1 MSEIRV
7 ENIIG
12 ETGNDAVKFTK
23 GVNVTGIATATNVS
37 VGSSVTATNFFGSGA
52 ALTGISAGITHVDQF
67 RLSSNVT
74 SSGNNA
80 TITPWERV
88 GTSIHAAS
96 AAPHGAGMSVSSGIF
111 TFPVTGKYLV
121 ILMMKASCGV
131 DDNVQIYIKVTTN
144 NSSYTTITGAT
155 DGQNGGS
162 GVRNASGTAIAFV
175 DVTDTSQVKLLFHA
189 DSVGSN
195 SFFQGGTS
203 EGTDVVFVRVADT

>member
-12 ETGNDAVKFTK
+12 ETGLDAVNFTK
-23 GVNVTGIATATNVS
+23 GVNVTGI
-37 VGSSVTATNFFGSGA
+37 VTATSFSGSGA

-121 ILMMKASCGV
+121 ILNMKASCGV
-131 DDNVQIYIKVTTN
+131 DDNVQIYVKVTTN
-144 NSSYTTITGAT
+144 NSSYTNITGAT

-162 GVRNASGTAIAFV
+162 GVRNGSGTAIAFI
-175 DVTDTSQVKLLFHA
+175 DVTDVSQVKLLFHA

-195 SFFQGGTS
+195 SFFQGGHT
-203 EGTDVVFVRVADT
+203 EATDVVFVRVADT

>member
-12 ETGNDAVKFTK
+12 ETGLDAVNFTK
-23 GVNVTGIATATNVS
+23 GVNVTGI
-37 VGSSVTATNFFGSGA
+37 VTATSFSGSGA

-121 ILMMKASCGV
+121 ILNMKASCGV
-131 DDNVQIYIKVTTN
+131 DDNVQIYVKVTTN
-144 NSSYTTITGAT
+144 NSSYTNITGAT

-162 GVRNASGTAIAFV
+162 GVRNGSGTAIAFI
-175 DVTDTSQVKLLFHA
+175 DVTDVSQVKVLFHA

-195 SFFQGGTS
+195 SFFQGGHT
-203 EGTDVVFVRVADT
+203 EATDVVFVRVADT

>member
-12 ETGNDAVKFTK
+12 ETGLDAVNFTK
-23 GVNVTGIATATNVS
+23 GVNVTGI
-37 VGSSVTATNFFGSGA
+37 VTATSFSGSGA

-121 ILMMKASCGV
+121 ILNMKAGCGV
-131 DDNVQIYIKVTTN
+131 DDNVQIYVKVTTN
-144 NSSYTTITGAT
+144 NSSYTNITGAT

-162 GVRNASGTAIAFV
+162 GVRNGSGTAIAFI
-175 DVTDTSQVKLLFHA
+175 DVTDVSQVKVLFHA

-195 SFFQGGTS
+195 SFFQGGHT
-203 EGTDVVFVRVADT
+203 EATDVVFVRVADT